1 MIIEE
6 PEAVAAPVII
16 NVAPP
21 VLPPIGFSNG
31 LAVRTALFAGFLAL
45 AGMVVS
51 SQVAQALAFP
61 CLMAGGFLAV
71 YLYEKRTGQ
80 RLSIASGARLGWLCG
95 IFLFV
100 VMALMLAAMSAAI
113 ADPTLVSTLREQMKS
128 QGIPPATVDQL
139 ITVFKSPGGIVSA
152 LLQAFLIPTVLTAS
166 GGALGAKLLGAT
178 SFKD

>member
-1 MIIEE
+1 MVVDE
-6 PEAVAAPVII
+6 PEAVAAPIVI

-21 VLPPIGFSNG
+21 VLPPIGFGNG

-45 AGMVVS
+45 AGMVLS
-51 SQVAQALAFP
+51 TQIAQALAFP

-71 YLYEKRTGQ
+71 FLYEKRTGQ

-100 VMALMLAAMSAAI
+100 VMAIMLAAMKAAI
-113 ADPTLVSTLREQMKS
+113 SDPSLVSSLRDQMKS
-128 QGIPPATVDQL
+128 QGMPAASVDQL
-139 ITVFKSPGGIVSA
+139 IGLFQSPSGLVNA

>member
-6 PEAVAAPVII
+6 PEAVAAPIVI

-21 VLPPIGFSNG
+21 VLPPIGFSNA

-45 AGMVVS
+45 AGMFVS
-51 SQVAQALAFP
+51 SQIAQALAFP
-61 CLMAGGFLAV
+61 CLIAGGFLAV

-100 VMALMLAAMSAAI
+100 VMAIMLAGMAAAI
-113 ADPTLVSTLREQMKS
+113 SDPALVSSLRDQMKS
-128 QGIPPATVDQL
+128 QGMPQATVDQL
-139 ITVFKSPGGIVSA
+139 ITVFKSPSGLVSA
-152 LLQAFLIPTVLTAS
+152 LLQAFLIATVLTAG
-166 GGALGAKLLGAT
+166 GGALGDKLLGAT
-178 SFKD
+178 SFRD